1 MSRITPVGPRV
12 PKDEFMRALHL
23 DTNNPQH
30 EGIYRAMRVRRFHC
44 NDGWFNTDISQKDEA
59 IAVYNRINADRSS
72 LIEEQRNNQAT
83 KAPFFWHHIRP
94 DRRRQAIMETWHQA
108 RRGTDA
114 RRLFDY
120 GQTDGEHAPNWVTLW
135 LLYSVFRS
143 RDIRNN
149 RNRRNDESRPAT
161 NGEIYHREQVA
172 DD

>member
-12 PKDEFMRALHL
+12 PKDEFMKALHL

-30 EGIYRAMRVRRFHC
+30 EGLYRAMRVSIWSLLLILLVDA
-44 NDGWFNTDISQKDEA
+44 NKAEQDEA

-72 LIEEQRNNQAT
+72 LIEEQRDNQAT

-108 RRGTDA
+108 RRGTDQ
-114 RRLFDY
+114 RRLFDC

-149 RNRRNDESRPAT
+149 RNRRNDDTRTPT
-161 NGEIYHREQVA
+161 NGEL
-172 DD
+172 